1 MNPTSTAQLI
11 NEVIALILSGGP
23 LVLNFFLKI
32 EGLLNLGPDEKQN
45 IANAIASANAT
56 DQDTINKVGAWM
68 AANGFV
74 AKVSFV
80 PKPV

>member
-1 MNPTSTAQLI
+1 MNPQLVEEI
-11 NEVIALILSGGP
+11 IQLLIAGGP
-23 LVLNFFLKI
+23 VVVDFFLKI
-32 EGLLNLGPDEKQN
+32 ESLLNLGSDAKQN
-45 IANAIASANAT
+45 IANAIASANAS

-80 PKPV
+80 LKPA